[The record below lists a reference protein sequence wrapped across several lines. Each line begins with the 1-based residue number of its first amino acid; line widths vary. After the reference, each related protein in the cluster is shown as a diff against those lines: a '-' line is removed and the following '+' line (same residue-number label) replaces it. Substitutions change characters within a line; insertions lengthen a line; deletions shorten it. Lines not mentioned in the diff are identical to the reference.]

1 MDLHQLSVRLRGCM
15 TTAGHFADVVRRMHN
30 VRLLP
35 SLEPDTQLT
44 AEQCAAITY
53 LSAAT
58 TDDNRDAAIYLIS
71 EDEPPAWCQ
80 ETGESIVE
88 WLAFLI
94 QDTWRPFG
102 MVDHITFFRNS
113 GAAVSVNE
121 TDRAFMRRFDGCLPI
136 KTTGQ
141 DSSDL
146 TGLDITLLA
155 AAYCGDVVHGP
166 SPTSLTTIDNEQ
178 SN

>member
-1 MDLHQLSVRLRGCM
+1 MDLHQLSVRLRGCR
-15 TTAGHFADVVRRMHN
+15 TTADHFDDVVRRMRN
-30 VRLLP
+30 AGLLP
-35 SLEPDTQLT
+35 RAQDDTNLT
-44 AEQCAAITY
+44 AEQCAAVTY
-53 LSAAT
+53 LSAGT
-58 TDDNRDAAIYLIS
+58 TEENRDAAIYLIS

-80 ETGESIVE
+80 ETGESIVQ

-94 QDTWRPFG
+94 KDTWRPFG

-121 TDRAFMRRFDGCLPI
+121 TDRAFMRRFDGCLPTKSI
-136 KTTGQ
+136 SQ

-155 AAYCGDVVHGP
+155 AGFCGDVVHGP
-166 SPTSLTTIDNEQ
+166 EPQTLTTISNEQ